1 MAAPHVDGAP
11 RSEEDSPLIG
21 LNMRENLPVFP
32 HALPRLRRGG
42 PSGSAGAAALFPAVR
57 IIEKLRLATIGRAL
71 MKASRG
77 RDKPGRPGNA
87 GNVK

>member
-1 MAAPHVDGAP
+1 M
-11 RSEEDSPLIG
+11 
-21 LNMRENLPVFP
+21 VFP

-42 PSGSAGAAALFPAVR
+42 PSGRAALFPAVR

>member
-1 MAAPHVDGAP
+1 
-11 RSEEDSPLIG
+11 
-21 LNMRENLPVFP
+21 MRKNLPVFP
-32 HALPRLRRGG
+32 HRRAGF
-42 PSGSAGAAALFPAVR
+42 AGAAALFPAVR

-71 MKASRG
+71 MKASHG